1 MAAQR
6 KIFRIEETTV
16 ARPIPPAAETPAPRR
31 RNIMQELGSLR
42 AILAAAAPSAAAPAV
57 AGLTARIAGEL
68 DAVIRDSEQATQT
81 ILAAAERID
90 HAAANLTATRKGNF
104 EQGLVHDVRDAVV
117 QIFEACNFQDL
128 TGQRVAKVMTH
139 LGRIEPQ
146 TGGALDELTKAS
158 AAPVLHG
165 PPLPNDPGHVTQSE
179 IDAIPPGGDP
189 AA

>member
-6 KIFRIEETTV
+6 KIFRIEEMAV
-16 ARPIPPAAETPAPRR
+16 AQPILPAAETTAPRHR
-31 RNIMQELGSLR
+31 DIMQELGMLC
-42 AILAAAAPSAAAPAV
+42 AILAAAAPSAAAPSV

-104 EQGLVHDVRDAVV
+104 EQGLVQDVRDAVV

-139 LGRIEPQ
+139 LDRIERQ
-146 TGGALDELTKAS
+146 TGSAPDESTKAS
-158 AAPVLHG
+158 AAPLLHG
-165 PPLPNDPGHVTQSE
+165 PPLPHDPGHVTQSE
-179 IDAIPPGGDP
+179 IDGILAGDEP